1 MIEIGE
7 HLVEARKK
15 KGFSQEFVA
24 EQLNIS
30 RQSVSLW
37 ECNKTQPTLDNLI
50 SLSELYDV
58 NIAFLFG
65 QVNLNQ
71 TTVNI
76 NSDNKFISDGNKNS
90 CKYAIYYKVSI
101 LLSILLMLL
110 FIVPGISIVLSTCVI
125 ILSILS
131 LKVKRTNIA
140 TLTLIIGIVYS
151 LASLFV
157 MINMSE
163 IYQLFNR

>member
-1 MIEIGE
+1 MVEIGE
-7 HLVEARKK
+7 YLVEARKK

-71 TTVNI
+71 VTVNI
-76 NSDNKFISDGNKNS
+76 TSDNKYISDGKNNFF
-90 CKYAIYYKVSI
+90 KYAIYSKLSM
-101 LLSILLMLL
+101 LLSILLMFL
-110 FIVPGISIVLSTCVI
+110 FIIPGISIALAACVI

-140 TLTLIIGIVYS
+140 SLTLIIGVVYS
-151 LASLFV
+151 LASIFV